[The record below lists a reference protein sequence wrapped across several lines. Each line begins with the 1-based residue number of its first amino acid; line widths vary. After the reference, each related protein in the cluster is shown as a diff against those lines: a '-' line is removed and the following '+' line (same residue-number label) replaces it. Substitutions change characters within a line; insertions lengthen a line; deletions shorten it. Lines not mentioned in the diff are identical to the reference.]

1 MRSTRMALGPVLPVA
16 PFPTVPITM
25 SRRFVHIDAAK
36 VVASHLIVLHHFATY
51 GPLADALHGEWP
63 EGSDWLFGY
72 ARMAVQVFLVIG
84 GYFAASSLAPHG
96 LFQRDYPWRGI
107 VQRWVRLVPPFA
119 AAMLLAMACSAIAR
133 QWLDADFIPAAP
145 ALGQLL
151 AHLGLAHGVLGVEP
165 LSAGIWYVAIDFQ
178 LFALMSFV
186 LWVGGARAKTLVFLL
201 MLASLFVFN
210 RLPRWDNWAPYFFGA
225 YAMGAFAWWAGH
237 SRHAGRWMTLLALCG
252 LAALLWDWR
261 LRIALALG
269 LALWLGIAR
278 RRLAKGTWRLQWPVW
293 LEQTVRVLG
302 RSSYALFL
310 VHFAVLMLANATWSE
325 WLEDAGLDPLE
336 MLAGA
341 WLACVGVALAFERWV
356 ERPLARLQL
365 PQGQPRQPAPAP
377 REAGGPVSA
386 QRSKQNLAYR
396 PRQT

>member
-1 MRSTRMALGPVLPVA
+1 MLPVW
-16 PFPTVPITM
+16 PFPTGSIAM

-51 GPLADALHGEWP
+51 GPLADALHGEWQ
-63 EGSDWLFGY
+63 EGAEWLFGY

-96 LFQRDYPWRGI
+96 LFQRETPWRGI
-107 VQRWVRLVPPFA
+107 AQRWVRLVPPFA
-119 AAMLLAMACSAIAR
+119 AALLLAMASGAIAR
-133 QWLDADFIPAAP
+133 QWLDADFIPGAP
-145 ALGQLL
+145 SLGQLL

-178 LFALMSFV
+178 LFALMSIV
-186 LWVGGARAKTLVFLL
+186 LWVGGVRAKALVFTL

-210 RLPRWDNWAPYFFGA
+210 RLAHWDNWAPYFFGA

-237 SRHAGRWMTLLALCG
+237 ARHAGRWMTLLALCG

-278 RRLAKGTWRLQWPVW
+278 RRLAKGTWRLQWPAW
-293 LEQTVRVLG
+293 LEQAVRVLG

-310 VHFAVLMLANATWSE
+310 VHFAVLMLANAAWSE
-325 WLEDAGLDPLE
+325 WLDEAGLDPLA
-336 MLAGA
+336 MLAVS
-341 WLACVGVALAFERWV
+341 WMACVGVALAFERWV

-365 PQGQPRQPAPAP
+365 PAGPAPVPREAAAPAP
-377 REAGGPVSA
+377 A
-386 QRSKQNLAYR
+386 QRSKQNLAYS